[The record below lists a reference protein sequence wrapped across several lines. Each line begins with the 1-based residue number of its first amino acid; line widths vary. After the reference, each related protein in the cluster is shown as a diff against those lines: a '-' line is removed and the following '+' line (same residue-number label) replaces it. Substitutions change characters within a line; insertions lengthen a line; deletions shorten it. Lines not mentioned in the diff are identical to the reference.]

1 VILTSNKKE
10 NPQPFDAKMEKMQL
24 NARMSYSLPY
34 MLIQGLKDKAD
45 ITDNRLNF
53 F

>member
-1 VILTSNKKE
+1 
-10 NPQPFDAKMEKMQL
+10 MML

-34 MLIQGLKDKAD
+34 MITQDMRDKTDLK
-45 ITDNRLNF
+45 DNRLMF